1 MVSKILDF
9 RFFESLKNAL
19 SRTFYSLKLSL
30 ESWIS
35 HCLRQNVPEYPPCI
49 TMRTSIMVYLILQHF
64 HGLKTAN
71 CIDSQTHSQHF
82 FRLWQ
87 KNKCCCWYE
96 STAHDEVGGQEQR
109 THLISLLGA
118 KIFAVWSTRKIYKY
132 LTVKSRSPQ
141 NGKFQGE
148 TGGQEL
154 SSQNGSLLFKPGE
167 LDHMPERSWLSI
179 PSFYLSL
186 NLVFQVGYYFETF
199 CWFFWIFFSRLVV
212 AKLF

>member
-1 MVSKILDF
+1 MEIQKKSFTRFLENSCQLLEHPNTLTLNPVHPGGGSMVSKILDF

-96 STAHDEVGGQEQR
+96 STAHDEDGGQEQR

-167 LDHMPERSWLSI
+167 LEHMP
-179 PSFYLSL
+179 
-186 NLVFQVGYYFETF
+186 
-199 CWFFWIFFSRLVV
+199 
-212 AKLF
+212 